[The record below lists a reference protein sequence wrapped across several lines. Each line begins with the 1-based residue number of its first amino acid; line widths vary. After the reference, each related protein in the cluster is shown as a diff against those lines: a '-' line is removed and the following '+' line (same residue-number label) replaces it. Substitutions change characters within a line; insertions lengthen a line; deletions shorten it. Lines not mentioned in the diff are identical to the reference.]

1 MNYPFN
7 LYLVILSVLLLSCNR
22 HPGTSLSAG
31 RNPEV
36 YPDYSGIT
44 IPVNIAPMNF
54 SIEEDGQR
62 YFVEVHGKDGLKLSS
77 SSGNGII
84 RFPEK
89 KWKQFLEWNKN
100 SNLEYHVYVRQKGEW
115 QKFEPFVQT
124 VTSDKTDPYL
134 YYRLLHPG
142 YESWTEIS
150 IVRRNLESFREK
162 TVVANNVLEQNCIN
176 CHTFNKQNGGDFM
189 FHVRG
194 NNGGTYF
201 KDGDNL
207 KKVNLKTDHVP
218 NGAVY
223 PSWHPG
229 GRYIAFS
236 SNKVIQQFHA
246 GGTKK
251 IEVSDLESHLVLYDI
266 DRNEIM
272 DVEQGNTSS
281 FMDTYPEW
289 TPCGNYLYFCRAE
302 QQEGNIDF
310 SSIRYNLYRIAF
322 DTVTRTFSNP
332 EPVFL
337 ASESGKSVSFPKVSP
352 DGRHI
357 VFTMHDYG
365 CFPIWHQEA
374 DLYSIEPGNAVAEK
388 LPVNSEY
395 TESYHSW
402 SANGRWL
409 IFSSKRDDGLAARPY
424 LAWFSENGE
433 VGKPFV
439 LPQKDPALYK
449 GSLKT
454 YNLPEFAESAVS
466 FSPGQLRDAAKSESI
481 MPRWIK
487 SN

>member
-7 LYLVILSVLLLSCNR
+7 LLFLMLSVLLLSCNIY
-22 HPGTSLSAG
+22 PDASLSNS
-31 RNPEV
+31 RRPKV

-62 YFVEVHGKDGLKLSS
+62 FLVEVHGRDGSKLSIT
-77 SSGNGII
+77 SGNGTV

-89 KWKQFLEWNKN
+89 KWKQFLDGNKN
-100 SNLEYHVYVRQKGEW
+100 SELEYHVFVRDNGKW
-115 QKFEPFVQT
+115 QKFESFVQT
-124 VTSDKTDPYL
+124 VTADKIDPFL

-176 CHTFNKQNGGDFM
+176 CHTFNKHKEGDFM

-201 KDGDNL
+201 KDGDHL

-229 GRYIAFS
+229 GRFIAFS

-266 DRNEIM
+266 ERNELM
-272 DVEQGNTSS
+272 DVEPDAPGNY
-281 FMDTYPEW
+281 MDTYPEW

-302 QQEGNIDF
+302 QQGDNIDF
-310 SSIRYNLYRIAF
+310 SSIRYDMYRVSFNAEN
-322 DTVTRTFSNP
+322 RTFSNP
-332 EPVFL
+332 EPVFI
-337 ASESGKSVSFPKVSP
+337 ASEIEKSVSFPKVSP
-352 DGRHI
+352 DGKRV

-365 CFPIWHQEA
+365 CFPIWHPEA
-374 DLYSIEPGNAVAEK
+374 DLYSIEPGNTVAEK
-388 LPVNSEY
+388 LPVNSEFS
-395 TESYHSW
+395 ESYHSW

-409 IFSSKRDDGLAARPY
+409 IFSSKRGDGLSARPY
-424 LAWFSENGE
+424 IAWFGENGM

-439 LPQKDPALYK
+439 LPQKDPRFYDS
-449 GSLKT
+449 SLKT
-454 YNLPEFAESAVS
+454 YNLPEFAEAEVS
-466 FSPGQLRDAAKSESI
+466 FSPGQLRNAAKSESI